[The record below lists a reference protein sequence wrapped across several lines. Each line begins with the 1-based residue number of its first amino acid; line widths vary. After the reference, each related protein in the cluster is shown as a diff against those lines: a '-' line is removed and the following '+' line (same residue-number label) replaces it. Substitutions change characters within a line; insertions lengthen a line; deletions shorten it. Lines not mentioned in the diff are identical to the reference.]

1 VWAKLEHLRKE
12 NLIMASSLEY
22 ESPIKEF
29 ESISEQVDEII
40 ARRCKVLSRL
50 EELEVAVYQS

>member
-1 VWAKLEHLRKE
+1 
-12 NLIMASSLEY
+12 MASSSEY

-29 ESISEQVDEII
+29 ESISEQFDEII
-40 ARRCKVLSRL
+40 ARRRKVLSRL

>member
-1 VWAKLEHLRKE
+1 
-12 NLIMASSLEY
+12 MASSSEY

-29 ESISEQVDEII
+29 ESISEQLNEIV
-40 ARRCKVLSRL
+40 ARRCKVLSQL

>member
-1 VWAKLEHLRKE
+1 MV
-12 NLIMASSLEY
+12 SSSEY

-29 ESISEQVDEII
+29 EFISEQFDEII